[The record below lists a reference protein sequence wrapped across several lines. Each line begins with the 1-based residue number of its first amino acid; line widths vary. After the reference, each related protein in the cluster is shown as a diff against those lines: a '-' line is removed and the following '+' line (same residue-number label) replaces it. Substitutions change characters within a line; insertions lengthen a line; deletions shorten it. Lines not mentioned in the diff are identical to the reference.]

1 MLAPPRPCPPRQPGP
16 GAATPIQLQYP
27 PHRGSPRRP
36 PVPAA
41 TSASVCT
48 DPTTST
54 EPPTTAATAL
64 ATAATTRPAT
74 MATAMTSCPAPNT
87 APSTSFTAPAAPE
100 PFSSEDMQYMA
111 TALEEA
117 RAAAA
122 AGEVPVGAVLV
133 HGGRVLARGRN
144 RVHAL
149 RSPLAHAE
157 MLCLAAAASKL
168 RAWRLLGATLYV
180 TLEPCPMCA
189 GAILQAR
196 LARVVY
202 GARQPRLGADGS
214 WVQLFPRRDAG
225 GGGGGGA
232 GEGAGGGSGSSS
244 EGSLQAGGRT
254 SSATCS
260 ADGDRGGDRGS
271 CGCSSCSASSSSS
284 GSSSSGNGGNGDG
297 GDGGWGSSA
306 VGRFQ
311 QVAASGDALALDPD
325 PGPAAVAA
333 AAVAAATGTWAG
345 AGSEEGCGLS
355 SRADSRRP
363 DVGRISAVVDAD
375 AARVENDSALDSDD
389 YGWST
394 GSSDGDG
401 DGWSSG
407 DEDANGLDSAARR
420 ATTPPRETPPS
431 PAHPSRLGAAAAAP
445 PTAAAAAA
453 AVPAAALIAAA
464 AAVPAAERDGAG
476 AVAAGPGAA
485 AAGSALRPHPFHVDM
500 EVVGG
505 CRAEECARLM
515 RAFFRRRRLER
526 QKSRGRLAGSPAA

>member
-1 MLAPPRPCPPRQPGP
+1 
-16 GAATPIQLQYP
+16 
-27 PHRGSPRRP
+27 
-36 PVPAA
+36 
-41 TSASVCT
+41 
-48 DPTTST
+48 
-54 EPPTTAATAL
+54 
-64 ATAATTRPAT
+64 
-74 MATAMTSCPAPNT
+74 MATAMTTCPVPNT
-87 APSTSFTAPAAPE
+87 APSTSSTAPAAPE
-100 PFSSEDMQYMA
+100 PFSPEDLQYMA

-133 HGGRVLARGRN
+133 HGGRMLARGRN

-157 MLCLAAAASKL
+157 MLCLATAASKL

-225 GGGGGGA
+225 GGGDRGGA
-232 GEGAGGGSGSSS
+232 GDGAGGGSGSSS
-244 EGSLQAGGRT
+244 EAGSLQAGGRT

-260 ADGDRGGDRGS
+260 GDGGRDRGS
-271 CGCSSCSASSSSS
+271 CGCSSCSASNSSS
-284 GSSSSGNGGNGDG
+284 GSSSSGNGDG
-297 GDGGWGSSA
+297 GGDGWGSSA
-306 VGRFQ
+306 VGLVQ

-325 PGPAAVAA
+325 PGPAAVAEA
-333 AAVAAATGTWAG
+333 EVAAATGTWAG
-345 AGSEEGCGLS
+345 AGSEEGYRLS
-355 SRADSRRP
+355 SPADSRRP
-363 DVGRISAVVDAD
+363 DGGRISGVVDVD
-375 AARVENDSALDSDD
+375 AARVENDSTMDSDD
-389 YGWST
+389 YGWIT
-394 GSSDGDG
+394 GSTDGDG

-407 DEDANGLDSAARR
+407 DDDADGLDSAARR
-420 ATTPPRETPPS
+420 ATTPPRETPS
-431 PAHPSRLGAAAAAP
+431 SSAHPSRLGASAAAAP
-445 PTAAAAAA
+445 TPATAAAAAPTAAALVAAAPAPAAVPA
-453 AVPAAALIAAA
+453 AVPAAAVAAK
-464 AAVPAAERDGAG
+464 RNG
-476 AVAAGPGAA
+476 AVAAGSVAA

-515 RAFFRRRRLER
+515 RTFFRRRRLER
-526 QKSRGRLAGSPAA
+526 QKSRGRVAGGPAA